1 MAGGARVLEAYRI
14 RTGEGAGEREAE
26 SGDEGSEDRL
36 IYSPWGPLCP
46 AFQQK
51 ESWGNL
57 FHSLAAQKAKLG
69 QPPPLDQTSMI
80 DPGFQP
86 FHRDAHL
93 SSDSCL
99 A

>member
-1 MAGGARVLEAYRI
+1 MAGAARVLGAYRI

-36 IYSPWGPLCP
+36 ICSPWGPWCP

-57 FHSLAAQKAKLG
+57 FHSLATQKAKLG
-69 QPPPLDQTSMI
+69 QPPRIAIS
-80 DPGFQP
+80 PGNYKP
-86 FHRDAHL
+86 VEGSAV
-93 SSDSCL
+93 
-99 A
+99 